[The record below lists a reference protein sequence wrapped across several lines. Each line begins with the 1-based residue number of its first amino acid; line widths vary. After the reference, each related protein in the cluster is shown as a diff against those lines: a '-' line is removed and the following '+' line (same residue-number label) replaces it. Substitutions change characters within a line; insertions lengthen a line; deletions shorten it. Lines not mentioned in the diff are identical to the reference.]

1 MNTAKY
7 YLLGVCA
14 ETQGKLQKALE
25 YYDKADRMTGSP
37 VKEIN
42 TALGRVRV
50 SLEKRK
56 KLEEQLQ
63 IKK

>member
-1 MNTAKY
+1 VNTAKY

-14 ETQGKLQKALE
+14 ETQGKLKKALE